1 MGSSPPA
8 AASTEAEPEARL
20 RQVEDA
26 LEERTRLAAVSA
38 EISSALVQGG
48 EALNV
53 TLQRC
58 AHAIVRHLDAAF
70 ARIWMLDPGDDIL
83 QLRASAGL
91 YTHLDGPHG
100 RIKVGEFKIGRIAR
114 NAEPLFTND
123 VPNDPNISS
132 PDWARREGMVAFA
145 GYPLILNDRV
155 VGVLAMFARHAF
167 SDLLMAEMA
176 PIASNIAQWMKRM
189 QTEDALQD
197 ARLRLQATLAASE
210 VATWVWDVEHDRIF
224 ADPNL
229 TRLYEIAP
237 EDAAGGPIAHFIE
250 AIHPDDR
257 ALVRDA
263 VEKALLDPVGEY
275 ETHYRVGPK
284 SGYPRWVTARG
295 KVERDAT
302 GKIVRFPGVVIDITS
317 LKKAEA
323 DRAES
328 MRREQ
333 DALREMAARSREL
346 QESNAQ
352 LREIQAQLGEANALL
367 ADKAKQLEQ
376 IVENRTLKLRE
387 TIAEL
392 EAFSYSISHDMRSPL
407 RAMQGYAEALLQDY
421 RGSLNEE
428 AVHYLDRIYRGAHR
442 LDLLI
447 RDVLA
452 YSRVSRE
459 SVALS
464 PVPLKPLIL
473 EIVQNYPDLHAS
485 CLNLTVADLPV
496 VRGHE
501 SLLTQIV
508 SNLLGNAVKFTRPGV
523 FPVVH
528 VYAEPQGEMVRLWF
542 EDNGLGVA
550 PQHHE
555 QIFQI
560 FGRVYPESS
569 YQGTG
574 IGLAIV
580 KKAAQRMGGTAGL
593 ESKLGEGSRF
603 WVTLQAA
610 R

>member
-1 MGSSPPA
+1 MGM
-8 AASTEAEPEARL
+8 ASDEADRDARY
-20 RQVEDA
+20 RQIKDA
-26 LEERTRLAAVSA
+26 LQERTRLAAASA
-38 EISSALVQGG
+38 EISSALVRGG

-58 AHAIVRHLDAAF
+58 AQSIVRHLDVAF
-70 ARIWMLDPGDDIL
+70 ARIWMLDDGGETL
-83 QLRASAGL
+83 VLRASAGL

-100 RIKVGEFKIGRIAR
+100 RIKVGDFKIGRIAK
-114 NAEPLFTND
+114 NAQALFTND

-155 VGVLAMFARHAF
+155 VGVLAMFARHPL
-167 SDLLMAEMA
+167 SETLNAEMA

-189 QTEDALQD
+189 HAEDALHD
-197 ARLRLQATLAASE
+197 ARVRLQATLVASE
-210 VATWVWDVEHDRIF
+210 VATWVWDVEQDRVF

-229 TRLYEIAP
+229 TRIYEIAP
-237 EDAAGGPIAHFIE
+237 EDAAGSPIAHFIE

-257 ALVRDA
+257 EHVRKA
-263 VEKALLDPVGEY
+263 VEKARRDPSGEY
-275 ETHYRVGPK
+275 ETNYRVGPK
-284 SGYPRWVTARG
+284 SGYARWVTARG
-295 KVERDAT
+295 RVERDAS
-302 GKIVRFPGVVIDITS
+302 GKVVRFPGVVIDITK

-323 DRAES
+323 DRADS

-333 DALREMAARSREL
+333 DALREMAERSREL

-352 LREIQAQLGEANALL
+352 LREIQTQLGEANALL

-376 IVENRTLKLRE
+376 LVENRTLKLRE

-407 RAMQGYAEALLQDY
+407 RAMQGYSEALLEDH

-428 AVHYLDRIYRGAHR
+428 AVHYLDRIHRGANR

-464 PVPLKPLIL
+464 RIPLKPLIL
-473 EIVQNYPDLHAS
+473 EIVQNYPNLHS
-485 CLNLTVADLPV
+485 SHLHLTVADLPT

-501 SLLTQIV
+501 SLLTQII
-508 SNLLGNAVKFTRPGV
+508 SNLLGNAAKFTRPDV
-523 FPVVH
+523 FPSVQI
-528 VYAEPQGEMVRLWF
+528 YAEPQGEQVRLWF
-542 EDNGLGVA
+542 EDNGLGIA

-580 KKAAQRMGGTAGL
+580 RKAAQRMGGAAGV

-603 WVTLQAA
+603 WITLQTAL
-610 R
+610 